1 MGAGFQMGIITN
13 NNPNIG
19 ASVANL
25 SRVATI
31 YNQNKYKEN
40 VEKMMKQ
47 LIDGCLHHSD
57 SVILT
62 NQ

>member
-13 NNPNIG
+13 NNLNIG

-25 SRVATI
+25 SRVPTI

-40 VEKMMKQ
+40 EEKMMK
-47 LIDGCLHHSD
+47 
-57 SVILT
+57 
-62 NQ
+62 